1 MILARVRGSD
11 LPVIFIRLI
20 ELFTISLPAVNY
32 FFNYVI
38 LPIGQAQIALGD
50 TIIILI
56 IFLAA
61 LTPSVL
67 TLCTRFGHPTSH
79 LEEAATIIWMAVA
92 ASAFVHIQFHHDQW
106 IYGAY
111 LLTLIL
117 TATHSL
123 SKCVNFHEGTFPD
136 FPSICLGYGILM
148 LAPAIHA
155 SLGSSASPQ
164 AMIPS
169 YLIYIGL
176 NALGG
181 LIYIFRMP
189 DRLGVLNGS
198 KWVLHCCNALATMYL
213 SNTLFATLVADQS
226 GL

>member
-1 MILARVRGSD
+1 MILSGVRGSD

-20 ELFTISLPAVNY
+20 ELFTISLPALNY
-32 FFNYVI
+32 FFNYAI
-38 LPIGQAQIALGD
+38 LPVRQAQSELSD

-61 LTPSVL
+61 LAPSVL
-67 TLCTRFGHPTSH
+67 TLWTRLGHPTSH

-92 ASAFVHIQFHHDQW
+92 ASAFVHIELHHDKW

-111 LLTLIL
+111 LLTLVL
-117 TATHSL
+117 SATHSL
-123 SKCVNFHEGTFPD
+123 SKCVNFREGTFPD

-148 LAPAIHA
+148 LAPVIHA
-155 SLGSSASPQ
+155 SLRSSTSQQ

-181 LIYIFRMP
+181 LVYIFRMP

-198 KWVLHCCNALATMYL
+198 KWILHGCNALATMYL
-213 SNTLFATLVADQS
+213 SNTLFATLVADRL